1 MVHASVFSSAD
12 AERLAAFVQNAQE
25 DSDVGAPDAAVYEGH
40 SGTIIDTLE
49 GLTAK
54 ATEQLEDARRAETEN
69 IHNFEL
75 LKQALEDEIKFD
87 TKDMEESK
95 ANLAA
100 SGQAKAE
107 AEGDL
112 AVTEKDLAQ
121 DEESL
126 ANTNNQCMQKAND
139 YEAEVKSR
147 TEELKALAEAKKAL
161 TEMTGGAQDISYS
174 LTQLSLLQTSSR
186 AEVTGSTIVHFIR
199 DLARKQGSTTLA
211 QLASRVESSLRLGNS
226 AGADPFK
233 KVKGLI
239 SDMITR
245 LEGEASA
252 DATQKAY
259 CDKELSETTAKKEE
273 KDAEVAKLTA
283 KIDQKSALS
292 AKLKDEVATLQ
303 KELAELAETQ
313 AEMDK
318 LRAEESAAYKTNSA
332 DMKQG
337 IEGVK
342 LALKILREYYGAGDK
357 AHAAAEGAGQGIIG
371 LLEVAESD
379 FTKGLSEMV
388 VAEQTAEANYE
399 KTTKENAVTKVTKE
413 QDVKYKTQEYTA
425 LDKELGEL
433 SSDREGVQTE
443 LSAILDY
450 LKELNNMCIAKPET
464 YEERKAKREAEI
476 T

>member
-75 LKQALEDEIKFD
+75 LKQSLEDEIKFD

-112 AVTEKDLAQ
+112 SVTEKDLAQ

-174 LTQLSLLQTSSR
+174 LSQVSLLQISSR
-186 AEVTGSTIVHFIR
+186 ADMMGSRVVRFIR
-199 DLARKQGSTTLA
+199 DLARKQGSTKLA
-211 QLASRVESSLRLGNS
+211 QLASRVASSIRLGDS
-226 AGADPFK
+226 SSADPFA

-239 SDMITR
+239 SDMIEK
-245 LEGEASA
+245 LE
-252 DATQKAY
+252 
-259 CDKELSETTAKKEE
+259 
-273 KDAEVAKLTA
+273 
-283 KIDQKSALS
+283 
-292 AKLKDEVATLQ
+292 
-303 KELAELAETQ
+303 
-313 AEMDK
+313 
-318 LRAEESAAYKTNSA
+318 
-332 DMKQG
+332 
-337 IEGVK
+337 
-342 LALKILREYYGAGDK
+342 
-357 AHAAAEGAGQGIIG
+357 
-371 LLEVAESD
+371 
-379 FTKGLSEMV
+379 
-388 VAEQTAEANYE
+388 
-399 KTTKENAVTKVTKE
+399 
-413 QDVKYKTQEYTA
+413 
-425 LDKELGEL
+425 
-433 SSDREGVQTE
+433 
-443 LSAILDY
+443 
-450 LKELNNMCIAKPET
+450 
-464 YEERKAKREAEI
+464 
-476 T
+476 